1 MSLYCCCCCCRIS
14 IIKQLDTAVGLSR
27 INAKV
32 VTRSQR
38 YKGDLFCPERPFA
51 QPQPSLPNPQEKK
64 KSRFEKLLVSKWT
77 FVTTLSF
84 KYPHPAIILKL
95 TPPATPII
103 FPRPLEQTIQ
113 TTATSQRAHDTRAY
127 ATARGTT
134 APIVLVLAL
143 RRRIPLLLV
152 HGLLLVLHRLLL
164 IGHLL
169 LLLAAVVVLAWGRA
183 VGSRAAHG
191 GRRRAVAA
199 LLGWVVGTRV
209 LRWVGGG
216 RHVGGFV
223 GHVLW
228 DSGGFG
234 CCVRATEAVL
244 CEGVGSGGR

>member
-1 MSLYCCCCCCRIS
+1 
-14 IIKQLDTAVGLSR
+14 
-27 INAKV
+27 
-32 VTRSQR
+32 
-38 YKGDLFCPERPFA
+38 
-51 QPQPSLPNPQEKK
+51 
-64 KSRFEKLLVSKWT
+64 
-77 FVTTLSF
+77 
-84 KYPHPAIILKL
+84 
-95 TPPATPII
+95 
-103 FPRPLEQTIQ
+103 
-113 TTATSQRAHDTRAY
+113 
-127 ATARGTT
+127 
-134 APIVLVLAL
+134 
-143 RRRIPLLLV
+143 LLLV

-164 IGHLL
+164 VGHLL
-169 LLLAAVVVLAWGRA
+169 LLLAAVVVLALAWRRA